1 MVEKSIHVL
10 QHCSYIFS
18 SSYRSKWCSFF
29 LCYGFFFMLLGG
41 EGTVASVGGGGGGV
55 ALVVW
60 WSPWWQI
67 QLVYWLLDPPNGI
80 VARKKRITGFKVLS
94 SAKGGAVCFPNFCFS
109 AFGTAEMC
117 PLSPK
122 MQSLLNPLEMAL
134 TLFTL
139 PSSSERGQERG
150 ES

>member
-29 LCYGFFFMLLGG
+29 FMLWIFFHAVVWWGDCCICW
-41 EGTVASVGGGGGGV
+41 GGGGGV

-80 VARKKRITGFKVLS
+80 LARKKRITGFKVLS